1 MSGWPPYVP
10 TAMPPRLPKDD
21 GWMFIYITGD
31 AEGWQCAACHKMA
44 TFGHLRS
51 KKHKVARNNLSL
63 YRSFLEEAEETIN
76 RVNGRLVDP
85 DLAAGSVPVAP
96 WWVPPAGAQAKQA
109 VAPNGTVWV
118 SWPRLNNLGAAR
130 ADPAPQRPAA
140 CAEQPPDWAQA
151 SDQSAQ
157 VPPPAAAQT
166 EQAVAPSGTIPA
178 CVPLASLGAAC
189 ADPAPKHPAARAEQP
204 PDWAQPS
211 DQSALVPP
219 PAAAQTEQ
227 AVAPSG
233 TIPACVPLASLGTE
247 RADHAPQ
254 QPEILAQLNLDI
266 INLRAEIRDLRIRL
280 AQVEEHDIQELR
292 VAVMR
297 AQASFIE
304 FAATL
309 LSSNSA
315 AAAGG
320 LGRSG

>member
-21 GWMFIYITGD
+21 GWMFIYIIGD
-31 AEGWQCAACHKMA
+31 TEGWQCAACHKMA
-44 TFGHLRS
+44 TSGHLRS

-166 EQAVAPSGTIPA
+166 
-178 CVPLASLGAAC
+178 
-189 ADPAPKHPAARAEQP
+189 K
-204 PDWAQPS
+204 
-211 DQSALVPP
+211 
-219 PAAAQTEQ
+219 Q

-233 TIPACVPLASLGTE
+233 TIPACVPLASLGTAC
-247 RADHAPQ
+247 ADPAPQ
-254 QPEILAQLNLDI
+254 QPDIVAQRTLDSI
-266 INLRAEIRDLRIRL
+266 DLHAEIRDLRIRL

-292 VAVMR
+292 VTVMR